1 MNWSLKGALSALAAS
16 AALACS
22 ASPASADLIY
32 TGAVLTENFNGL
44 PVSGNTTLDGGLGNV
59 QALPGTSFDGTRV
72 GGSGSSLL
80 LKADTGSDNQGA
92 LHSYGAAD
100 STERA
105 LGTLAS
111 GTVIPGFGVVI
122 VNDSGQTLT
131 SVTLSFDRE
140 QWRSSTS
147 AANTVAFAYQLSGGS
162 VDDANYLTAPGAS
175 MIADTRFD
183 LVGNNVVASNGA
195 LDGNANAIAISA
207 TIDITI
213 LAGQSLFLRWV
224 DANDAG
230 NDAGLAIDNF
240 QFRAT
245 SLVPEPGSMALVG
258 MGLAGVAAIGLRKRL
273 RRA

>member
-1 MNWSLKGALSALAAS
+1 MKQPWKGTLAALAAS
-16 AALACS
+16 AALAWS
-22 ASPASADLIY
+22 ATPASADLIY
-32 TGAVLTENFNGL
+32 TGGVLAETFDGL
-44 PVSGNTTLDGGLGNV
+44 PAGGNTTLDATAGNV
-59 QALPGTSFDGTRV
+59 QPVPGTGFDGTKA
-72 GGSGSSLL
+72 GGTGSTFL
-80 LKADTGSDNQGA
+80 LKADAGTDNQGA
-92 LHSYGAAD
+92 LHSYGAAG
-100 STERA
+100 SSERA

-111 GTVIPGFGVVI
+111 GTTIPAFGVVI
-122 VNDSGQTLT
+122 VNNSGQTIT

-147 AANTVAFAYQLSGGS
+147 AANTVAFAYQISGGS
-162 VDDANYLTAPGAS
+162 VTDSNYLTASGLVS
-175 MIADTRFD
+175 DSRFD

-195 LDGNANAIAISA
+195 LDGNANAIAIGG
-207 TIDITI
+207 TIDVTV

-245 SLVPEPGSMALVG
+245 LLPVPEPGSLALVG
-258 MGLAGVAAIGLRKRL
+258 MGLAGVAGLGLRRRL